1 MPSFEPPEL
10 ASAGAASPPLEA
22 AGALG
27 ATPAH
32 AVSSSAR
39 IIRKLRTN
47 ETLFMRFILL
57 EDG

>member
-1 MPSFEPPEL
+1 MPSLAPPEL
-10 ASAGAASPPLEA
+10 DSAGAASPLLVA

-27 ATPAH
+27 ATPAQ

-47 ETLFMRFILL
+47 ETLFIRFILL